1 MKRLRTFSPA
11 FTHTFPAVR
20 EKKAQSSQPICSKT
34 RATVTVALLMT
45 RLKNRTTGSRKN
57 ICASPA
63 AFRQHFYGNSI
74 AQRCGDFKLRRPRP
88 RSPP

>member
-63 AFRQHFYGNSI
+63 PFGSI
-74 AQRCGDFKLRRPRP
+74 FMGIV
-88 RSPP
+88 